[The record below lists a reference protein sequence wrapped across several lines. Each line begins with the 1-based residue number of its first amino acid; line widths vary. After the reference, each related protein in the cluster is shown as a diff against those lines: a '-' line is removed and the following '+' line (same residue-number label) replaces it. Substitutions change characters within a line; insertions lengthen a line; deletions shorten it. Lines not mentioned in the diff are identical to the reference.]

1 MMRDNRGQVSLEY
14 ILIFTVSLIL
24 LVVFTL
30 PLTHVAIENTMDVS
44 DTLDVKSD
52 LSKIAQAIEKV
63 YGQGQGSK
71 QSVHIDSSK
80 DRKINIE
87 NNYISSNLKLADSS
101 NKVEKIYFESTLP
114 KSSIYISK
122 GENKIIVEW
131 PVNSENMKI
140 YAK

>member
-1 MMRDNRGQVSLEY
+1 MMMDNKGQVSLEY

-24 LVVFTL
+24 LIVFTM

-44 DTLDVKSD
+44 DTLEVKSD
-52 LSKIAQAIEKV
+52 LSKIANAIEKV

-114 KSSIYISK
+114 KSSLYISK
-122 GENKIIVEW
+122 GKNKITVEW